1 MAIWTEDEIKNWL
14 LESID
19 RDRLKAVQTASVYAA
34 TGDFNADVA
43 AVNGDA
49 AWPYYQDYVYDQGQI
64 GRANKTLNSGRLVM
78 SRILSSDIEPE
89 TVGVLRETNLIRKG
103 CWKHRARGDGAGD
116 GGWAPEI
123 ESHFLDFRMLGA
135 GTTFYSYK
143 YDYRTGGENPP
154 QYVSLAHTR
163 QTDVVW
169 SRNCRH
175 PASSTEVC
183 YRVLVPYRQAVAIL
197 QKAKVADAEGTCAKA
212 SVFTAKDG
220 NTTNVAKTV
229 PFLVFY
235 TAWQPG
241 REPTRAVMIGDSASP
256 VFVVKPEQNK
266 LGRIPWNTWENFL
279 PPGCRWP
286 MGSVYMESTIQTAFD
301 QINDY
306 WRSFLNNPPFAG
318 INDDCFVPG
327 DIKKVLEGKRSFARL
342 KKDLTKADV
351 DSAIVQYRGGEMQQT
366 VMAYKSDLDRE
377 YATVAGLSDI
387 DRNQMLS
394 SQRTLGEINQMQ
406 AAGQQNRAFDERKV
420 AKGLAGLVE
429 TVFHGMAMFDRS
441 PFVVDV
447 DGYDFTVNDPS
458 DPRTW
463 MDQVMLEPG
472 EVVIDPGALTGADNR
487 QRSLEQAMTLVQM
500 LGQFVGKY
508 VNPEKFLDELLT
520 RLGEPDSEEWKMMP
534 APMQA
539 AAGQLAQTAIA
550 TAQQGQDLPPVAA

>member
-1 MAIWTEDEIKNWL
+1 MALWTEDEIKEWL
-14 LESID
+14 SEAID
-19 RDRLKAVQTASVYAA
+19 RDRLKAVQIASVCAA
-34 TGDFNADVA
+34 TGKWETDVG

-49 AWPYYQDYVYDQGQI
+49 KWPYYQDYVYDHGQA

-89 TVGVLRETNLIRKG
+89 TTLVLPETNLIRKG
-103 CWKHRARGDGAGD
+103 CWRHRARGDHAGD
-116 GGWAPEI
+116 GGWATEI

-135 GTTFYSYK
+135 GSSFYAYK
-143 YDYRTGGENPP
+143 YDAEER
-154 QYVSLAHTR
+154 QYVSLANVR

-175 PASSTEVC
+175 PGSATEVC
-183 YRVLVPYRQAVAIL
+183 YRVLVPYRQALAMM
-197 QKAKVADAEGTCAKA
+197 QKAKVAEAEKACAQA
-212 SVFTAKDG
+212 SIFTAKDG
-220 NTTNVAKTV
+220 DTTNVAKTV

-235 TAWQPG
+235 SARQPG

-256 VFVVKPEQNK
+256 VFLVKPEENK
-266 LGRIPWNTWENFL
+266 VGRIPWNTWENFL

-286 MGSVYMESTIQTAFD
+286 MGSIYMESTIQTAFD

-318 INDDCFVPG
+318 INDECFVPG

-342 KKDLTKADV
+342 KKDLTKAEV
-351 DSAIVQYRGGEMQQT
+351 DAAIVQYRGGEMQET
-366 VMAYKSDLDRE
+366 VMAYKADLDRE
-377 YATVAGLSDI
+377 YATVAGLSDM

-394 SQRTLGEINQMQ
+394 SQRTLGEINHMQ

-447 DGYDFTVNDPS
+447 DGYDFTVNDPN

-463 MDQVMLEPG
+463 MDEVMREPG

-487 QRSLEQAMTLVQM
+487 QRSLERAMTLVQF
-500 LGQFVGKY
+500 LGQMVGKY
-508 VNPEKFLDELLT
+508 VNPEKFIDELLT
-520 RLGEPDSEEWKMMP
+520 ILGEPDSDEWKMMP
-534 APMQA
+534 PPMQA
-539 AAGQLAQTAIA
+539 AAGQLAQTAV
-550 TAQQGQDLPPVAA
+550 TAAQRGQNLPAVAA